1 MTSLR
6 RATAVMTVG
15 TVFSRVT
22 GVIRVAA
29 VLAALGV
36 VSQGRLTDTYNIGNT
51 APNIIYELVLG
62 GVITSVFVPVFVE
75 LLETEGRDR
84 AWEVASAIINL
95 SIVVLTA
102 MTIVGILA
110 APAIAKFY
118 ASSLHGNAAAE
129 QQRVLAFLLRLFIPQ
144 IIFYGLYSV
153 TAGLLNAHRRF
164 GAPMYTPALGNVAV
178 IAVFVAFY
186 FTYGA
191 VGGLAHVSNWQ
202 LLVIGGGTTLGI
214 VLQAVTQLPFLRG
227 LGRYRLTLSIRHPA
241 IRKLGR
247 LALFVV
253 GYVVVNQIGYLIV
266 QKLADAQ
273 VGGYTSYTAAF
284 TFYMLPHGLFAV
296 SVITALLPEMS
307 AHAVNDRWDLF
318 RERLSVGMRATL
330 LLILPAAVGY
340 FVLATPIIRLLLE
353 HGVMQSNDVYL
364 VARVLRYF
372 VVGLVSFSL
381 FQLFLRAFYAL
392 QDTKT
397 PFFINCWWLVVN
409 TAVNFPLFFWFRS
422 RGGGV
427 EGLALGHAV
436 AYTVG
441 AGILW
446 RSLSKR
452 SGGIAAAPFFASAAR
467 IFAATAGMGAAVW
480 AAYAGLTHVLT
491 SGPTADLAEVAIPVL
506 VGVCAYVALALAFSV
521 DELAY
526 VRGIIV
532 KRSSSTAT
540 QSPSP

>member
-15 TVFSRVT
+15 TVFSRIT
-22 GVIRVAA
+22 GVLRVAA
-29 VLAALGV
+29 VLGALGV
-36 VSQGRLTDTYNIGNT
+36 VSQGRLADTYNIGNT

-102 MTIVGILA
+102 MTIIGIVA
-110 APAIAKFY
+110 APLIAKFY
-118 ASSLHGNAAAE
+118 ASSLHGSAAVE

-178 IAVFVAFY
+178 IVVFVAFY
-186 FTYGA
+186 FSYGA
-191 VGGLAHVSNWQ
+191 VGGLGEISNWQ
-202 LLVIGGGTTLGI
+202 LVVIGGGTTLGI
-214 VLQAVTQLPFLRG
+214 LLQALTQLPFLKG

-247 LALFVV
+247 LAVFVI

-273 VGGYTSYTAAF
+273 LGGYTAYTAAF

-296 SVITALLPEMS
+296 SVVTALLPDMS
-307 AHAVNDRWDLF
+307 AHAMNQRWDLY
-318 RERLSVGMRATL
+318 RDRISVGMRTTL
-330 LLILPAAVGY
+330 LLILPAAIGY

-353 HGVMQSNDVYL
+353 HGVMRGSDVAL

-372 VVGLVSFSL
+372 VLGLVSFSL

-397 PFFINCWWLVVN
+397 PFWINCWWLVVN

-436 AYTVG
+436 AYTV
-441 AGILW
+441 ATVFLW
-446 RSLSKR
+446 RALAKR
-452 SGGIAAAPFFASAAR
+452 AGGIPAARFFASAVR
-467 IFAATAGMGAAVW
+467 ILAAAAGMGAAVW
-480 AAYAGLTHVLT
+480 GTYAGIGHVL
-491 SGPTADLAEVAIPVL
+491 GPGSTTDLLEVAVPVL
-506 VGVCAYVALALAFSV
+506 VGVVSYVGLALAFSV
-521 DELAY
+521 EELGFVKGI
-526 VRGIIV
+526 VRRG
-532 KRSSSTAT
+532 T
-540 QSPSP
+540 

>member
-1 MTSLR
+1 MT
-6 RATAVMTVG
+6 AG
-15 TVFSRVT
+15 TVFSRIT
-22 GVIRVAA
+22 GVLRVAA
-29 VLAALGV
+29 VLGALGV

-102 MTIVGILA
+102 MTVIGILA
-110 APAIAKFY
+110 APLIAKFY
-118 ASSLHGNAAAE
+118 ASSLQGSAALE
-129 QQRVLAFLLRLFIPQ
+129 QQRVLTFLLRLFIPQ

-164 GAPMYTPALGNVAV
+164 GPPMYTPALGNVAV

-186 FTYGA
+186 LSYGA
-191 VGGLAHVSNWQ
+191 VGGLHQVSDWQ
-202 LLVIGGGTTLGI
+202 LVIIGGGTTIGI
-214 VLQAVTQLPFLRG
+214 VLQAITQLPFLRG
-227 LGRYRLTLSIRHPA
+227 LGQYRPTLSMRHPA

-247 LALFVV
+247 LAVFVI
-253 GYVVVNQIGYLIV
+253 GYVVVNQIGYLVV

-273 VGGYTSYTAAF
+273 VGGYTAYTAAF
-284 TFYMLPHGLFAV
+284 AFYMLPHGLFAV
-296 SVITALLPEMS
+296 SVVTALLPEMS
-307 AHAVNDRWDLF
+307 AHAINERWDSY

-330 LLILPAAVGY
+330 LLVLPAAVGY

-353 HGVMQSNDVYL
+353 HGVMQATDVDL

-372 VVGLVSFSL
+372 VLGLVSFSL

-397 PFFINCWWLVVN
+397 PFRINCWWLVVN

-422 RGGGV
+422 HGGGV

-436 AYTVG
+436 AYT
-441 AGILW
+441 AGTVLLW
-446 RSLSKR
+446 RALAKKTGALDAAR
-452 SGGIAAAPFFASAAR
+452 FFKSGARIVAAA
-467 IFAATAGMGAAVW
+467 AGMGAAVW
-480 AAYAGLTHVLT
+480 VTSKGLARILPSGSASDLVQVL
-491 SGPTADLAEVAIPVL
+491 GPAI
-506 VGVCAYVALALAFSV
+506 VGVACYVGLALAFSV
-521 DELAY
+521 EELEF
-526 VRGIIV
+526 VRGIV
-532 KRSSSTAT
+532 RLR
-540 QSPSP
+540 PR